1 MKILPHKGW
10 WWIVSKNFLLKIS
23 LALAIPVAFAQTF
36 EVASIKP
43 SPPINP
49 GQMMMV
55 SSRGGPGTN
64 DPELFTCQNY
74 RLKSIVSRAYDI
86 PEYRITAPDW
96 MDSAVF
102 NVSARIPKGATKE
115 QFLKMLQNLLAERF
129 RMKMHFDKKEMP
141 LYELSV
147 MKGGPKFR
155 EAVVEPPKPDTGDAP
170 RGIQRDA
177 EGYPI
182 LGGGTTMA
190 IINSHARTQGKN
202 EPITWLVSQLS
213 FQLHAPITD
222 MTGLTAKYDIVL
234 SWVFDENRAASA
246 NGSTPLAGASEPAGP
261 TLEQAVQA
269 QLGLKLEKKKGPVDI
284 VVVDS
289 AEKTPTEN

>member
-1 MKILPHKGW
+1 MHKR
-10 WWIVSKNFLLKIS
+10 FLLKIS
-23 LALAIPVAFAQTF
+23 LALAIPMARAQTF

-43 SPPINP
+43 APPIAP

-55 SSRGGPGTN
+55 RSRGGPGTN
-64 DPELFTCQNY
+64 DPELFTCENY

-96 MDSAVF
+96 MDSAMF
-102 NVSARIPKGATKE
+102 NVSARIPKGANKE

-129 RMKMHFDKKEMP
+129 QMKMHFDKKEMP

-147 MKGGPKFR
+147 MKGGPKFK
-155 EAVVEPPKPDTGDAP
+155 EAVVEPPKPEQDKP
-170 RGIQRDA
+170 RAGGMQRDA
-177 EGYPI
+177 EGYPV

-190 IINSHARTQGKN
+190 IMNNHARTQGKN
-202 EPITWLVSQLS
+202 EPIAWLVSQLS
-213 FQLHAPITD
+213 FQLHAPVTD
-222 MTGLTAKYDIVL
+222 VTGLAAKYDIVL
-234 SWVFDENRAASA
+234 SWVFDDNRAAGA

-261 TLEQAVQA
+261 TLEQAVQS

-289 AEKTPTEN
+289 AERTPTEN